1 MKRLIDRK
9 RYTPKAVCIL
19 LVALIWNVSV
29 YWGAR
34 LIASSWPHSDL
45 TSELDHAVPFVPW
58 TIVIYIGSYLFWVVN
73 YILCAMQDAKS
84 RSRLFCA
91 DMLAKFVCLIIFLAF
106 PTTNVRPV
114 ISKSDF
120 WSEAMKML
128 YGVDMAD
135 NLFPSI
141 HCLVS
146 WLCWIGVR
154 KRKDIS
160 ALYRYLSL
168 AIALAIC
175 VSTMTT
181 RQHVMADVIGGVV
194 LAELSYF
201 VAGFPFMR
209 KFYAGLI
216 NGIQRIFRKRK

>member
-34 LIASSWPHSDL
+34 LIAYSWPHTDL
-45 TSELDHAVPFVPW
+45 TSQWDHAVPFVPW
-58 TIVIYIGSYLFWVVN
+58 TIVIYGGSYLFWVVN
-73 YILCAMQDAKS
+73 YILCAMQESYA

-91 DMLAKFVCLIIFLAF
+91 DMLAKFICLIIFLAF
-106 PTTNVRPV
+106 PTTNVRPAIV
-114 ISKSDF
+114 NKDF

-128 YGVDMAD
+128 YGVDSAD

-181 RQHVMADVIGGVV
+181 RQHVMVDVVGGVA
-194 LAELSYF
+194 LAELSYI
-201 VAGFPFMR
+201 VADFAFMR
-209 KFYAGLI
+209 SFYSKLI
-216 NGIQRIFRKRK
+216 NSILHIFKKA